1 MGPAAG
7 RRSRCRSL
15 ARAEQ
20 DCYDTKEKG
29 WNITLLSKR
38 MGLFEKN
45 VCYHLAE
52 WAKLSSEADADVSKG
67 HLEVLHWNGN

>member
-1 MGPAAG
+1 M
-7 RRSRCRSL
+7 
-15 ARAEQ
+15 
-20 DCYDTKEKG
+20 
-29 WNITLLSKR
+29 LLSKS